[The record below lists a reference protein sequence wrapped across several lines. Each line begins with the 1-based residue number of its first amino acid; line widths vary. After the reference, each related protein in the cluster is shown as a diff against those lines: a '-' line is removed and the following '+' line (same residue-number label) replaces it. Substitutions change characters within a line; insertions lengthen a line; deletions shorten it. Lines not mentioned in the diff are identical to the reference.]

1 MRARGSTVR
10 FASSA
15 ELFFE
20 DLAGESAPPLREP
33 ADRGVGAEPFFDD
46 EPDHRWKVVARPGSS
61 IRRLRPD
68 DVIVRRSGADG
79 RAWQCVLAEDAQ
91 PRSLYQGRRRS
102 VLRDDVVVLR
112 RVRRRPQPPAE
123 AEDFNE
129 IVEVCGFFGP
139 NNVRRTE
146 QQIRDAVV
154 SRANA
159 EWTAWHTSAGA
170 ARLEGDAG
178 MFGRLVGYYLAASR
192 NILPDTL
199 TSVQAA
205 ALGAINYGPLLAAG
219 ASAATITAEVTRIR
233 GLLLAGAP
241 GATAT
246 GLSTLV
252 DNAIR
257 HAREAH
263 AHAGPFKAWSAAFVS
278 ACVRGAGITER
289 LEGVIPPGRTHVGRD
304 ELLRPSL
311 MHAAYTVEARGRRA
325 ATTPRRR
332 GTYHAFTPA
341 ERAPQLGDIIVQD
354 RRAGITAAQVT
365 TLATL
370 TAGVITHGD
379 IVVEVDPAFVVTI
392 GGNVGDS
399 ARKRRFPRDAQ
410 GLLVI
415 NAQQLYTQENNAGAL
430 PALPAQSTSP
440 LAGRSTARIFAVLSP
455 IEECAAVPGQPHGG
469 GVLT

>member
-1 MRARGSTVR
+1 MRL
-10 FASSA
+10 ASSA

-20 DLAGESAPPLREP
+20 DLAGESAPPLEP
-33 ADRGVGAEPFFDD
+33 ADRGLGTEPFFDD
-46 EPDHRWKVVARPGSS
+46 EPDHRWKVVGRPGSS
-61 IRRLRPD
+61 LRRLRPD

-79 RAWQCVLAEDAQ
+79 RTWQCVLAEDAQ
-91 PRSLYQGRRRS
+91 PRSLYQGRSRS
-102 VLRDDVVVLR
+102 VLRDGVVVLR
-112 RVRRRPQPPAE
+112 RVRRRQQPPAE

-129 IVEVCGFFGP
+129 LVEVCGFFGP

-159 EWTAWHTSAGA
+159 EWTAWHTGA
-170 ARLEGDAG
+170 APRLEGDAG

-199 TSVQAA
+199 TSAQAA

-263 AHAGPFKAWSAAFVS
+263 AHSGPFKAWSAAFVS

-289 LEGVIPPGRTHVGRD
+289 LEAVIAPGRSHVGRD

-311 MHAAYTVEARGRRA
+311 MHAAYTVEARVRRA
-325 ATTPRRR
+325 ATIPRRR

-341 ERAPQLGDIIVQD
+341 ERAPRLGDIIVQD
-354 RRAGITAAQVT
+354 RRDGITAAQVT

-379 IVVEVDPAFVVTI
+379 IVVEVDPAFVVSI

-399 ARKRRFPRDAQ
+399 VRKRRFPRDAQ

-415 NAQQLYTQENNAGAL
+415 SAPQLYTQEDNAGAL

-455 IEECAAVPGQPHGG
+455 IEECAAVPGQPYGG